1 MPEPAAAAAADAVY
15 LVDGCR
21 TPQGRYGGAL
31 ASVRP
36 DDLAALV
43 VGEAV
48 RRAGIPGEAVDEVI
62 LGTANQ
68 AGEDNRNVARMAV
81 LLAGLPHTVP
91 GYTVNRL
98 CASGLTAVASAAQA
112 IRAGEA
118 DLVVAGG
125 VESMTRAPW
134 VMAKPGTPWAKPGE
148 VHDTALG
155 WRFTNPRLDDR
166 RLDDPYLDDPGLD
179 DSRLNAPSFEKR
191 DPDGGRVTLSMG
203 ETAEE
208 VAALDG
214 ITRAEADAFA
224 LRSHRRA
231 VAARQ
236 AGHPRRDIVPVPVP
250 VPVAEG
256 RAEGRVEHD
265 EGPRPDTSLERL
277 ARLRPAFRPGGQV
290 TAGNSSS
297 LADGAA
303 ALVVASAAAV
313 ARYGLVPRG
322 RIVASAAAGVRPRLM
337 GLGPVP
343 ATEKALARAGWR
355 TDDLAAI
362 ELNEA
367 FAAQAL
373 AVIRRLKLPEDRV
386 NADGG
391 AIALGHPLGC
401 SGARILLALLGR
413 LEREGSSRRGL
424 ATLCVGVG
432 QGVAMLVAGAS

>member
-1 MPEPAAAAAADAVY
+1 MSQPLPARPADEVF
-15 LVDGCR
+15 LIDGAR

-48 RRAGIPGEAVDEVI
+48 SRAGIPAGAVDEVI
-62 LGTANQ
+62 LGAANQ
-68 AGEDNRNVARMAV
+68 AGEDNRDVARMAV

-112 IRAGEA
+112 IRSGEA

-148 VHDTALG
+148 VYDTSLG
-155 WRFTNPRLDDR
+155 WRFTNPRFTAKD
-166 RLDDPYLDDPGLD
+166 
-179 DSRLNAPSFEKR
+179 
-191 DPDGGRVTLSMG
+191 TLSMG

-214 ITRAEADAFA
+214 ISRADSDAFA

-231 VAARQ
+231 VAAQ
-236 AGHPRRDIVPVPVP
+236 EAGRFDREIVPVAVKGGE
-250 VPVAEG
+250 VT
-256 RAEGRVEHD
+256 RD
-265 EGPRPDTSLERL
+265 EGPRPSTTLEKL
-277 ARLRPAFRPGGQV
+277 GTLRTIFREDGIV
-290 TAGNSSS
+290 TAGSSS
-297 LADGAA
+297 PLSDGAA
-303 ALVVASAAAV
+303 ALVVAGRAAV
-313 ARYGLVPRG
+313 ERYGLTPRA
-322 RIVASAAAGVRPRLM
+322 RIVTTATAGVEPHLM

-343 ATEKALARAGWR
+343 ATEKALARAGWQ
-355 TDDLAAI
+355 TGDLDAV

-373 AVIRRLKLPEDRV
+373 AVVRRLKLDEERV

-401 SGARILLALLGR
+401 SGARILLTLLGR
-413 LEREGSSRRGL
+413 LEREGGRRGL

-432 QGVAMLVAGAS
+432 QGVAMLVERV

>member
-1 MPEPAAAAAADAVY
+1 MSQHLPPRPAGEVF
-15 LVDGCR
+15 LIDGAR

-48 RRAGIPGEAVDEVI
+48 RRAGIPAEAVDEVI
-62 LGTANQ
+62 LGAANQ
-68 AGEDNRNVARMAV
+68 AGEDNRDVARMAV

-148 VHDTALG
+148 VHDTSLG
-155 WRFTNPRLDDR
+155 WRFTNPRFTPMD
-166 RLDDPYLDDPGLD
+166 
-179 DSRLNAPSFEKR
+179 
-191 DPDGGRVTLSMG
+191 TLSMG

-214 ITRAEADAFA
+214 VTRADSDAFA

-231 VAARQ
+231 VAAQ
-236 AGHPRRDIVPVPVP
+236 EAGRFDREIVPVAVKDGE
-250 VPVAEG
+250 VT
-256 RAEGRVEHD
+256 RD
-265 EGPRPDTSLERL
+265 EGPRPSTTLEKL
-277 ARLRPAFRPGGQV
+277 GTLRTIFRKDGIV
-290 TAGNSSS
+290 TAGSSS
-297 LADGAA
+297 PLSDGAA
-303 ALVVASAAAV
+303 ALVVASGAAV
-313 ARYGLVPRG
+313 ERYGLTPRA
-322 RIVASAAAGVRPRLM
+322 RIVTTATAGVEPHLM

-343 ATEKALARAGWR
+343 ATEKALARAGWQ
-355 TDDLAAI
+355 TGDLDAV

-373 AVIRRLKLPEDRV
+373 AVVRRLKLDEERV

-401 SGARILLALLGR
+401 SGARILLTLLGR
-413 LEREGSSRRGL
+413 LEREDARRGL

-432 QGVAMLVAGAS
+432 QGVAMLVERV

>member
-1 MPEPAAAAAADAVY
+1 MSDEIY
-15 LVDGCR
+15 LIDGAR

-31 ASVRP
+31 AAVRP

-43 VGEAV
+43 VAEAV
-48 RRAGIPGEAVDEVI
+48 RRSAIPREAVDEVV
-62 LGTANQ
+62 LGAANQ
-68 AGEDNRNVARMAV
+68 AGEDNRDVARMAA

-98 CASGLTAVASAAQA
+98 CASGLTAVASAAHT

-134 VMAKPGTPWAKPGE
+134 VMEKPGTPWAKPGQ
-148 VHDTALG
+148 VHDTSLG
-155 WRFTNPRLDDR
+155 WRFTNPQFAAADRAVADDAG
-166 RLDDPYLDDPGLD
+166 PQTP
-179 DSRLNAPSFEKR
+179 KI
-191 DPDGGRVTLSMG
+191 TLSMG

-214 ITRAEADAFA
+214 ITRAESDAFA
-224 LRSHRRA
+224 LRSHHRA
-231 VAARQ
+231 LAAQ
-236 AGHPRRDIVPVPVP
+236 EAGRFDREIVPVPVNDTH
-250 VPVAEG
+250 VT
-256 RAEGRVEHD
+256 RD
-265 EGPRPDTSLERL
+265 EGPRATTTLEKLGSLRTI
-277 ARLRPAFRPGGQV
+277 FRKDGIV
-290 TAGNSSS
+290 TAGSSS
-297 LADGAA
+297 PLSDGAA
-303 ALVVASAAAV
+303 ALVLAGAAAV
-313 ARYGLVPRG
+313 DRYGLTPRA
-322 RIVASAAAGVRPRLM
+322 RIIGSASAGVQPNLM

-343 ATEKALARAGWR
+343 ATEKALGRAGWE
-355 TDDLAAI
+355 TGDLDAI

-373 AVIRRLKLPEDRV
+373 AVMRRLKLDEEKV

-401 SGARILLALLGR
+401 SGARILLTLLGR
-413 LEREGSSRRGL
+413 LERENGRRGL

-432 QGVAMLVAGAS
+432 QGVALLVERI

>member
-1 MPEPAAAAAADAVY
+1 MRDEVY
-15 LVDGCR
+15 LIDGAR
-21 TPQGRYGGAL
+21 TPLGRHRGAL

-48 RRAGIPGEAVDEVI
+48 RRSGIPADTVDEVI
-62 LGTANQ
+62 LGAANQ
-68 AGEDNRNVARMAV
+68 AGEDNRDVARMAV
-81 LLAGLPHTVP
+81 LLAGLPDTVP

-134 VMAKPGTPWAKPGE
+134 VMAKPGTPWARPGE
-148 VHDTALG
+148 VHDTSLG
-155 WRFTNPRLDDR
+155 WRFTNPRF
-166 RLDDPYLDDPGLD
+166 PAA
-179 DSRLNAPSFEKR
+179 S
-191 DPDGGRVTLSMG
+191 TLSMG

-214 ITRAEADAFA
+214 ITRLEADTFA

-231 VAARQ
+231 EAAQR
-236 AGHPRRDIVPVPVP
+236 AGRFKEEIVPVPVADGE
-250 VPVAEG
+250 VTQ
-256 RAEGRVEHD
+256 D
-265 EGPRPDTSLERL
+265 EGPRPSTSLEKL
-277 ARLRPAFRPGGQV
+277 GGLHTSFRSGGII
-290 TAGNSSS
+290 TAGNSSPLS
-297 LADGAA
+297 DGAA
-303 ALVVASAAAV
+303 AIVVASLAAV
-313 ARYGLVPRG
+313 ERYRLTPRARV
-322 RIVASAAAGVRPRLM
+322 VTAASAGVEPRLM

-343 ATEKALARAGWR
+343 ATLRALGRAGWR
-355 TDDLAAI
+355 ADDLDAV
-362 ELNEA
+362 EVNEA

-373 AVIRRLKLPEDRV
+373 AVVRRLQLDEDRV

-401 SGARILLALLGR
+401 SGARILLTLLGR
-413 LEREGSSRRGL
+413 MEREDARRGL
-424 ATLCVGVG
+424 ATMCVGVG
-432 QGVAMLVAGAS
+432 QGVAMLVERV